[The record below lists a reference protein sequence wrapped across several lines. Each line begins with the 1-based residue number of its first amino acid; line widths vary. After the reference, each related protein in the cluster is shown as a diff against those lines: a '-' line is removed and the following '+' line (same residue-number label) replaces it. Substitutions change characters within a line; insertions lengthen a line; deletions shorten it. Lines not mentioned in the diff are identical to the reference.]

1 MHIDSGGYRG
11 FSKSYDKPVKKLI
24 ATANILPLSSMETC
38 LRNTPTEVKILW
50 DTGASLTFIKPKIRD
65 QLKLCMFKTDASA
78 TIAGV
83 GGLFKADFT
92 IISIQL
98 NDYFTIEYCPVYVL
112 DFPIDSDM
120 IIGMD
125 ILSMGDFL
133 VSSADKKTTFSFVVP
148 PLPENINLAD
158 RAEKLNKQ
166 IF

>member
-1 MHIDSGGYRG
+1 MHIKNDRYRG
-11 FSKSYDKPVKKLI
+11 FSKSYDRPVNKLI
-24 ATANILPLSSMETC
+24 STANILPLSSMEAC
-38 LRNTPTEVKILW
+38 LRNTPVEVKILW

-83 GGLFKADFT
+83 GGLFNADFT

-98 NDYFTIEYCPVYVL
+98 NAYFTIEYCPVYVL
-112 DFPIDSDM
+112 DFPVNSDM

-133 VSSADKKTTFSFVVP
+133 VSSSNKKTTFSFVVP

-158 RAEKLNKQ
+158 RAKIYNKQ
-166 IF
+166 TI